1 MIVFDLQ
8 CQPLGHRFE
17 GWFASSE
24 AFVQQCERALVRCP
38 DCGAADII
46 KAVMAPRVGRKG
58 NQAAAPAVQPQQ
70 HLAGGTM
77 PAEAAELL
85 GKLARM
91 QAEAIKKSRWVGDD
105 FVDASRAMHYGER
118 EVEAI
123 HGQAKPE
130 EARELL
136 EEGVAV
142 MPLLV
147 PVTPPE
153 KLN

>member
-17 GWFASSE
+17 GWFASSD
-24 AFVQQCERALVRCP
+24 AFAQQNERALVCCP
-38 DCGAADII
+38 NCGSSDVI

-58 NQAAAPAVQPQQ
+58 NQVGAPAPRQQ
-70 HLAGGTM
+70 AMAGGKL
-77 PAEAAELL
+77 PPEAAELL
-85 GKLARM
+85 GKLAQM
-91 QAEAIKKSRWVGDD
+91 QAEAIKQSRWVGQD
-105 FVDASRAMHYGER
+105 FADASRAMHYGER
-118 EVEAI
+118 EAEAI
-123 HGQAKPE
+123 HGQASLD

-136 EEGVAV
+136 DEGIAV

-147 PVTPPE
+147 PVAAPD

>member
-17 GWFASSE
+17 GWFASSD
-24 AFVQQCERALVRCP
+24 AFAQQNERALVCCP
-38 DCGAADII
+38 HCGSSDVI

-58 NQAAAPAVQPQQ
+58 NQVGTPAPQQ
-70 HLAGGTM
+70 QQMAGGKL
-77 PAEAAELL
+77 PPEAAELL
-85 GKLARM
+85 GKLAQM
-91 QAEAIKKSRWVGDD
+91 QAEAIKQSRWVGQD
-105 FVDASRAMHYGER
+105 FADASRAMHYGER
-118 EVEAI
+118 EAEAI
-123 HGQAKPE
+123 HGQASLD

-136 EEGVAV
+136 DEGIAV

-147 PVTPPE
+147 PVAAPD